1 MYRIRTFNK
10 ISPVGLNRLDP
21 ALYAV
26 SDSETDEDAILVR
39 SAKLLDYD
47 FPKNLLAI
55 SRAGAGVNNIPLD
68 RCSEAGIVVFNTPG
82 ANANAVKELAVCALL
97 LASRKISDGVAWVK
111 EQAAAGA
118 DVEQAVEKGK
128 SQFVGPEL
136 SGKMLGVIGL
146 GAIGSL
152 VANIA
157 LSLGMDV
164 YGYDPFLSVDAALRL
179 DRHIHVVKDINE
191 LYKRADYITIHIH
204 YTKDTERMIDA
215 KAIGAMKR
223 GVRFINL
230 ARGEIVDDD
239 AMLAALDTGWVAAYV
254 TDFPNNRLV
263 GAPHVLAMPHL
274 GASTPESEQNCAVMA
289 VDQLRDYLENGNIR
303 NSVNLPAVSQERSG
317 VCRLCLI
324 HKNVPAMLASITTLL
339 SRDGINVEN
348 LSNKS
353 RGDYAYTIGIG
364 YLGTNTPIDRCY
376 ECGFEGDF
384 EPTEEG
390 FKCPECGNS
399 DPDHCNVT
407 KRTCGYLGNPVQR
420 PMVHG
425 RHEEIAHRVKHMS
438 GETGHVT
445 LSDGSEREWFE
456 EAK

>member
-146 GAIGSL
+146 GAIGVQ

-157 LSLGMDV
+157 TKLGMTV
-164 YGYDPFLSVDAALRL
+164 FGYDPFLSVDGALSLSRL
-179 DRHIHVVKDINE
+179 VHRAMDLETI
-191 LYKRADYITIHIH
+191 YKNCDYITLHVPQTPE
-204 YTKDTERMIDA
+204 TKGMFNEDA
-215 KAIGAMKR
+215 FHMMKG
-223 GVRFINL
+223 GVRILNL
-230 ARGEIVDDD
+230 ARGTLVNDDD
-239 AMLAALDTGWVAAYV
+239 MLAALDSGKVACYV
-254 TDFPNNRLV
+254 TDFPNNKIT
-263 GAPHVLAMPHL
+263 LAKNVVAIPHL
-274 GASTPESEQNCAVMA
+274 GASSPESEENCAVMA
-289 VDQLRDYLENGNIR
+289 AQELKDYLENGNIR
-303 NSVNLPAVSQERSG
+303 NSVNYPACDMG
-317 VCRLCLI
+317 VCSQAGRI
-324 HKNVPAMLASITTLL
+324 AIFHKNIANMLNQFTAVI
-339 SRDGINVEN
+339 GEKNINI
-348 LSNKS
+348 SDMTNKS
-353 RGDYAYTIGIG
+353 RGEVAYTMLDIENAATQD
-364 YLGTNTPIDRCY
+364 LVESLQKID
-376 ECGFEGDF
+376 GVF
-384 EPTEEG
+384 
-390 FKCPECGNS
+390 
-399 DPDHCNVT
+399 
-407 KRTCGYLGNPVQR
+407 
-420 PMVHG
+420 
-425 RHEEIAHRVKHMS
+425 RVRVVK
-438 GETGHVT
+438 
-445 LSDGSEREWFE
+445 
-456 EAK
+456 